1 MLHTRQ
7 RAGVAPLWAPV
18 RARNTGGASDLRTN
32 DGRGQF
38 RYTAAYTVQIE
49 GARSLILAGFAAAD
63 YRNIIIDVHRD
74 LLELNDTV
82 AQRVP

>member
-1 MLHTRQ
+1 M
-7 RAGVAPLWAPV
+7 
-18 RARNTGGASDLRTN
+18 
-32 DGRGQF
+32 
-38 RYTAAYTVQIE
+38 
-49 GARSLILAGFAAAD
+49 ILAGFAAAD